1 MEKEKNETISKL
13 FEGKEIR
20 SAWDSEIEDYHFSV
34 VDVINA
40 LAEPKEPRKYWND
53 LKRKLKNEGSK
64 LSEKIGQLKMKS
76 SKDGKMYKTDTLD
89 TEGIFRLIES
99 VPSPK
104 AEPFKLW
111 LAKLGRQ
118 KIDEVFDPSKGI
130 DEMIDFYL
138 RKGYSMEWIKRRI
151 NAIINRKDLTNTWKD
166 LGINEESD
174 YGLLTNIIYKE
185 WSGMTAQQ
193 YKEFKGLRKESLRD
207 NMDGLEISLT
217 DISEEVTKRLA
228 KKKQPKG
235 LNENIKVAKDG
246 GHVAKNTR
254 EDIERL
260 LGERVIS
267 PNNNLNKKYLEEK
280 NIKRI
285 ND

>member
-20 SAWDSEIEDYHFSV
+20 SVWDSEIEDYHFSV
-34 VDVINA
+34 IDVILTLTDSNI
-40 LAEPKEPRKYWND
+40 PKRYWSD
-53 LKRKLKNEGSK
+53 LKRRLINEGSE
-64 LSEKIGQLKMKS
+64 LYDKIVRLKMKAH
-76 SKDGKMYKTDTLD
+76 DGKYRETDTLD

-151 NAIINRKDLTNTWKD
+151 NAIINRKDLTSTWKD

-267 PNNNLNKKYLEEK
+267 PNNNLNKKYFEEK

>member
-1 MEKEKNETISKL
+1 MEKSQNNLKL
-13 FEGKEIR
+13 FENKKIR
-20 SAWDSEIEDYHFSV
+20 YVWNAEEEEWYFSV
-34 VDVINA
+34 VDIVEVLTESQN
-40 LAEPKEPRKYWND
+40 PRRYWSD
-53 LKRKLKNEGSK
+53 LKIKLTKEGSE
-64 LSEKIGQLKMKS
+64 LYDKIVRLKMKAH
-76 SKDGKMYKTDTLD
+76 DGKYRETDTLD